1 MRFNLIAFM
10 IWGWAMGKLTDN
22 RFLFGFNGRINRV
35 KYWYALFASL
45 AFGLVVMSVLALAIA
60 AIFGAGL
67 KSVDVRFFDMFGIP
81 PSLPFGV
88 RFGDTVA
95 PSTAAVASLLF
106 YAAGMPIFIVSL
118 WLLTATSIKRLHD
131 RDKRGWWIVL
141 FFIIPAFLGNF
152 VEKLDEF
159 YAADLL
165 ALTSVVLNLW
175 GVVELVALKGTAGPN
190 RFGSDPLAP
199 IDPRPHWDQQGELE
213 FVPHNAGP
221 PAGAH
226 VMRGHD

>member
-1 MRFNLIAFM
+1 MVR
-10 IWGWAMGKLTDN
+10 LTDHQ
-22 RFLFGFNGRINRV
+22 FLFGFQGRISRV

-45 AFGLVVMSVLALAIA
+45 AFGLVALSVLALAIA
-60 AIFGAGL
+60 GIFGDGL
-67 KSVDVRFFDMFGIP
+67 KSVDVRIFDMFAIP

-88 RFGDTVA
+88 TFGDAVT

-106 YAAGMPIFIVSL
+106 YAAGTPIFIVSL

-131 RDKRGWWIVL
+131 RDRRGWWIVL

-152 VEKLDEF
+152 VDKLDEL

-165 ALTSVVLNLW
+165 ALISVALNLW
-175 GVVELVALKGTAGPN
+175 GVVELVLLKGTTGPN

-199 IDPRPHWDQQGELE
+199 TDPRPRWDQQGELE

-221 PAGAH
+221 SAGAH